1 MITPGATMTGR
12 RVESVLNDAAIYV
25 GALIDGICSRSGKWV
40 DWERYR
46 PLFIFRPGPDEGPVS
61 GVSLALARNERGLR
75 AGGFIEMHV
84 LPKQRR
90 VEANGGYYDEYNQPR
105 PVIEGSLSWQELT
118 YQGLGQT
125 LLLMYDRIVKAYGE
139 RSGDVDEAGDA
150 DSRRAD
156 RAGVSGRDH
165 GSRQRGGGGGGEV
178 GGDGGPGDGAAGA
191 GAFLQEEGLLPS
203 LGHRRCRASSQQ
215 GRLPGVR

>member
-1 MITPGATMTGR
+1 M
-12 RVESVLNDAAIYV
+12 LNDAAIHA
-25 GALIDGICSRSGKWV
+25 GALIEGVCSRSGNWV

-46 PLFIFRPGPDEGPVS
+46 PHFIFCPGPDEGPVS
-61 GVSLALARNERGLR
+61 DISLTLAGSERGLR

-105 PVIEGSLSWQELT
+105 PVIEGSLNWRDLT
-118 YQGLGQT
+118 DQSLGQT

-139 RSGDVDEAGDA
+139 RSGEVDDA
-150 DSRRAD
+150 DDGDSRRAG
-156 RAGVSGRDH
+156 RAGISGREH
-165 GSRQRGGGGGGEV
+165 GGRRPGGGG
-178 GGDGGPGDGAAGA
+178 AL
-191 GAFLQEEGLLPS
+191 LQKEHLLPP
-203 LGHRRCRASSQQ
+203 LGHRRRRASSQQ